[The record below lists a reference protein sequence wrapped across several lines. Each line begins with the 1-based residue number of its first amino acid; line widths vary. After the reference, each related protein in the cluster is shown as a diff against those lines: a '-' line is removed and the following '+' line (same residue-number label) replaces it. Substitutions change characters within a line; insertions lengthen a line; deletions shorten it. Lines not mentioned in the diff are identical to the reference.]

1 MADWNEVSYNEDMK
15 ILIADDTEQIVKV
28 LCAYAQ
34 KEGYEP
40 TAAYDGQEALDYFEK
55 IKFDMILLDVMM
67 PKVDGFEVCKQIR
80 KSSNVPIIMVTARGE
95 DFDKIMGLDIGAD
108 DYIVKPFSP
117 QEVMARIR
125 CILRRANPASAV
137 EKKLTAKNL
146 SLDLDGGTVFI
157 GDKNIPVTKKE
168 LEMLELFLQNQN
180 QVFSREQLLN
190 NIWGMDYD
198 GDARAVDQ
206 HIKRLRAKLDAV
218 ERNGWKISTVFG
230 AGYKFES

>member
-1 MADWNEVSYNEDMK
+1 MK

-34 KEGYEP
+34 KEGFET
-40 TAAYDGQEALDYFEK
+40 TAAHDGQEALDFFEK
-55 IKFDMILLDVMM
+55 IKFDMVLLDVMM
-67 PKVDGFEVCKQIR
+67 PKVDGFEVCKRIR

-125 CILRRANPASAV
+125 CILRRASPAASV
-137 EKKLTAKNL
+137 EKELRAKNL
-146 SLDLDGGTVFI
+146 ELDLEGGAVFV

-168 LEMLELFLQNQN
+168 FETLAFFLQNQN

-206 HIKRLRAKLDAV
+206 HIKRLRAKLDAA
-218 ERNGWKISTVFG
+218 ESEGWKITTVFG
-230 AGYKFES
+230 TGYKFES

>member
-1 MADWNEVSYNEDMK
+1 MCYNNDMK

-40 TAAYDGQEALDYFEK
+40 TAAHDGQEALDYFEK
-55 IKFDMILLDVMM
+55 IKFDMVLLDVMM

-125 CILRRANPASAV
+125 CILRRAAPAASV
-137 EKKLTAKNL
+137 DKKLRAKNL
-146 SLDLDGGTVFI
+146 ELDLESGAVFV
-157 GDKNIPVTKKE
+157 GERNVPVTKKE
-168 LEMLELFLQNQN
+168 FETLAFFLQNQN
-180 QVFSREQLLN
+180 RVFSREQLLN

-206 HIKRLRAKLDAV
+206 HIKRLRAKLDAA
-218 ERNGWKISTVFG
+218 ESEGWKITTVFG
-230 AGYKFES
+230 TGYKFES

>member
-1 MADWNEVSYNEDMK
+1 MCYNNDMK

-40 TAAYDGQEALDYFEK
+40 TAAHDGQEALDYFEK
-55 IKFDMILLDVMM
+55 IKFDIVLLDVMM
-67 PKVDGFEVCKQIR
+67 PKVDGFEVCKRIR

-125 CILRRANPASAV
+125 CILRRAAPAATV
-137 EKKLTAKNL
+137 DKKLRAKNL
-146 SLDLDGGTVFI
+146 ELDLDAGTVVV
-157 GDKNIPVTKKE
+157 GKKNISVTKKE
-168 LEMLELFLQNQN
+168 FETLAFFLQNQN

-206 HIKRLRAKLDAV
+206 HIKRLRAKLDAA
-218 ERNGWKISTVFG
+218 EHDGWKISTVFG

>member
-1 MADWNEVSYNEDMK
+1 MK

-40 TAAYDGQEALDYFEK
+40 TAAHDGQEALDYFEK
-55 IKFDMILLDVMM
+55 IKFDMVLLDVMM

-95 DFDKIMGLDIGAD
+95 DFDKILGLDIGAD

-125 CILRRANPASAV
+125 CILRRAAPAASVA
-137 EKKLTAKNL
+137 KKLRAKNL
-146 SLDLDGGTVFI
+146 SLDLESGAVFV
-157 GDKNIPVTKKE
+157 GERNVPVTKKE
-168 LEMLELFLQNQN
+168 FETLAFFLQNQN
-180 QVFSREQLLN
+180 RVFSREQLLN
-190 NIWGMDYD
+190 NIWGVDYN

-206 HIKRLRAKLDAV
+206 HIKRLRAKLDAA
-218 ERNGWKISTVFG
+218 ESEGWKITTVFG
-230 AGYKFES
+230 TGYKFES

>member
-1 MADWNEVSYNEDMK
+1 MK

-34 KEGYEP
+34 KEGFET
-40 TAAYDGQEALDYFEK
+40 TAAHDGQEALDYFEK

-67 PKVDGFEVCKQIR
+67 PKVDGFEVCKRIR
-80 KSSNVPIIMVTARGE
+80 KLSNVPIIMVTARGE
-95 DFDKIMGLDIGAD
+95 DFEKIMGLDIGAD

-117 QEVMARIR
+117 QEVMARVR
-125 CILRRANPASAV
+125 CILRRASPAASV
-137 EKKLTAKNL
+137 DKKLRAKNL
-146 SLDLDGGTVFI
+146 ELDLEAGTVFV
-157 GDKNIPVTKKE
+157 GKKNIPVTKKE
-168 LEMLELFLQNQN
+168 LDTLAFFLQNQN

-206 HIKRLRAKLDAV
+206 HIKRLRAKLDAA
-218 ERNGWKISTVFG
+218 EHEGWKISTVFG

>member
-1 MADWNEVSYNEDMK
+1 MCYNNDMK

-40 TAAYDGQEALDYFEK
+40 TAAHDGQEALDYFEK
-55 IKFDMILLDVMM
+55 IKFDMVLLDVMM

-125 CILRRANPASAV
+125 CILRRAAPAASV
-137 EKKLTAKNL
+137 DKKLRAKNME
-146 SLDLDGGTVFI
+146 LDLESGAVFV
-157 GDKNIPVTKKE
+157 GERNVPVTKKE
-168 LEMLELFLQNQN
+168 FETLAFFLQNQN
-180 QVFSREQLLN
+180 RVFSREQLLN

-206 HIKRLRAKLDAV
+206 HIKRLRAKLDAA
-218 ERNGWKISTVFG
+218 ESEGWKITTVFG
-230 AGYKFES
+230 TGYKFES

>member
-1 MADWNEVSYNEDMK
+1 MK

-34 KEGYEP
+34 KEGFET
-40 TAAYDGQEALDYFEK
+40 TAAHDGQEALDFFEK
-55 IKFDMILLDVMM
+55 IKFDIILLDVMM
-67 PKVDGFEVCKQIR
+67 PKVDGFEVCKRIR
-80 KSSNVPIIMVTARGE
+80 KSSNVPVIMVTARGE

-125 CILRRANPASAV
+125 CILRRANPAGSV
-137 EKKLTAKNL
+137 EKKLRAKNL
-146 SLDLDGGTVFI
+146 SLDLESGAVFV
-157 GDKNIPVTKKE
+157 GERNVPVTKKE
-168 LEMLELFLQNQN
+168 FETLAFFLQNQN

-190 NIWGMDYD
+190 NIWGVGYD

-206 HIKRLRAKLDAV
+206 HIKRLRAKLDSV
-218 ERNGWKISTVFG
+218 EHDGWKISTVFG

>member
-1 MADWNEVSYNEDMK
+1 MK

-40 TAAYDGQEALDYFEK
+40 TAAHDGQEALDFFEK
-55 IKFDMILLDVMM
+55 IKFDMVLLDVMM
-67 PKVDGFEVCKQIR
+67 PKVDGFEVCKRIR

-125 CILRRANPASAV
+125 GILRRANPAGED
-137 EKKLTAKNL
+137 EKKLRAKNL
-146 SLDLDGGTVFI
+146 SLDLESGAVFV
-157 GDKNIPVTKKE
+157 GERNVPVTKKE
-168 LEMLELFLQNQN
+168 FETLAFFLQNQN
-180 QVFSREQLLN
+180 RVFSREQLWN
-190 NIWGMDYD
+190 NSWGMDYD
-198 GDARAVDQ
+198 GDARTVDQ
-206 HIKRLRAKLDAV
+206 HIKRLRAKLDAA
-218 ERNGWKISTVFG
+218 EHEGWKITTVFG
-230 AGYKFES
+230 TGYKFES

>member
-1 MADWNEVSYNEDMK
+1 MK

-34 KEGYEP
+34 KEGYEA
-40 TAAYDGQEALDYFEK
+40 TAAHDGQEALDYFEK
-55 IKFDMILLDVMM
+55 VKFDMVLLDVMM
-67 PKVDGFEVCKQIR
+67 PKIDGFEVCKRIR

-125 CILRRANPASAV
+125 CILRRASPAASV
-137 EKKLTAKNL
+137 DKKLRAKNL
-146 SLDLDGGTVFI
+146 ELDLDAGTVVV
-157 GDKNIPVTKKE
+157 GKKNIPVTKKE
-168 LEMLELFLQNQN
+168 LDTLAFFLQNQN

-218 ERNGWKISTVFG
+218 EHNGWKISTVFG

>member
-1 MADWNEVSYNEDMK
+1 MRYNENMK

-34 KEGYEP
+34 KEGFET
-40 TAAYDGQEALDYFEK
+40 TAAHDGQEALDYFEK

-67 PKVDGFEVCKQIR
+67 PKVDGFEVCKRIR
-80 KSSNVPIIMVTARGE
+80 KLSNVPIIMVTARGE
-95 DFDKIMGLDIGAD
+95 DFEKIMGLDIGAD

-117 QEVMARIR
+117 QEVMARVR
-125 CILRRANPASAV
+125 CILRRASPAASV
-137 EKKLTAKNL
+137 DKKLRAKNL
-146 SLDLDGGTVFI
+146 ELDLEAGTVFV
-157 GDKNIPVTKKE
+157 GKKNIPVTKKE
-168 LEMLELFLQNQN
+168 LDTLAFFLQNQN

-206 HIKRLRAKLDAV
+206 HIKRLRSKLDAA
-218 ERNGWKISTVFG
+218 EHEGWKISTVFG

>member
-1 MADWNEVSYNEDMK
+1 MRYNENMK

-34 KEGYEP
+34 KEGFET
-40 TAAYDGQEALDYFEK
+40 TAAHDGQEALDYFEK

-67 PKVDGFEVCKQIR
+67 PKVDGFEVCKRIR
-80 KSSNVPIIMVTARGE
+80 KLSNVPIIMVTARGE
-95 DFDKIMGLDIGAD
+95 DFEKIMGLDIGAD

-117 QEVMARIR
+117 QEVMARVR
-125 CILRRANPASAV
+125 CILRRASPAASV
-137 EKKLTAKNL
+137 DKKLRAKNL
-146 SLDLDGGTVFI
+146 ELDLEAGTVFV
-157 GDKNIPVTKKE
+157 GKKNIPVTKKE
-168 LEMLELFLQNQN
+168 LDTLAFFLQNQN

-206 HIKRLRAKLDAV
+206 HIKRLRAKLDAA
-218 ERNGWKISTVFG
+218 EHEGWKISTVFG

>member
-1 MADWNEVSYNEDMK
+1 MCYNNDMK

-34 KEGYEP
+34 KEGYEA
-40 TAAYDGQEALDYFEK
+40 TAAHDGQEALDYFEK
-55 IKFDMILLDVMM
+55 VKFDMVLLDVMM

-125 CILRRANPASAV
+125 CILRRAAPAASV
-137 EKKLTAKNL
+137 DKKLRAKNL
-146 SLDLDGGTVFI
+146 ELDLDAGTVFI

-198 GDARAVDQ
+198 GDARTVDQ
-206 HIKRLRAKLDAV
+206 HIKRLRAKLDAA
-218 ERNGWKISTVFG
+218 EHDGWKITTVFG
-230 AGYKFES
+230 TGYKFES

>member
-1 MADWNEVSYNEDMK
+1 MK

-40 TAAYDGQEALDYFEK
+40 TAAHDGQEALDYFEK
-55 IKFDMILLDVMM
+55 IKFDMVLLDVMM

-125 CILRRANPASAV
+125 CILRRVNPAGAV
-137 EKKLTAKNL
+137 EKKLRAKNL
-146 SLDLDGGTVFI
+146 TLDLEAGEVFVGGRRVA
-157 GDKNIPVTKKE
+157 VTKKE
-168 LEMLELFLQNQN
+168 LETLAFFLQNQN

-190 NIWGMDYD
+190 NIWGVDYD
-198 GDARAVDQ
+198 GDPRAVDQ
-206 HIKRLRAKLDAV
+206 HIKRLRAKLELAKSD
-218 ERNGWKISTVFG
+218 GWKISTVFG